1 MTSHMLVFLFLCVDT
16 PVSGEDRNRTTE
28 AGSTSDY
35 SQLNTT
41 SLSANFPYDSIQPT
55 YLQTQ

>member
-1 MTSHMLVFLFLCVDT
+1 MTLRMLVFLFCLDT

-35 SQLNTT
+35 SQLNMA
-41 SLSANFPYDSIQPT
+41 SLSANVPYDSIQPT
-55 YLQTQ
+55 YLQAQ